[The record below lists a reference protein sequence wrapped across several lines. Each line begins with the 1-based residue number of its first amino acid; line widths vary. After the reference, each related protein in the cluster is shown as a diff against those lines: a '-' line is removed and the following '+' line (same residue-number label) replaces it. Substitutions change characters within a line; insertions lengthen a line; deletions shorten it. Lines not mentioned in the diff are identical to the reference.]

1 MRAGTAF
8 LITFLLLCAGGLA
21 ADAWVTSTA
30 EEQASH
36 RVGAVL
42 GAPTEVELRGWPVSL
57 RLLQGRVPE
66 VALVARDVELAGGV
80 RLDRLEAV
88 VSNVRITFAE
98 LRGTD
103 ALPVDGGSGTFRA
116 DVSEAT
122 ASQLTGVPVTLGD
135 GLATVT
141 VDGRAVDAVAAV
153 EGGQIVLRPVGG
165 AAGEVPPVPLPLPP
179 LPGEAVIDGVRIQ
192 PGVLR
197 VSGQVLRLS
206 SG

>member
-21 ADAWVTSTA
+21 VDAWVTSTA
-30 EEQASH
+30 EEQAAH
-36 RVGAVL
+36 RVGEVL

-88 VSNVRITFAE
+88 VSNVRITSAE
-98 LRGTD
+98 LRGTG
-103 ALPVDGGSGTFRA
+103 ALPIDGGAGTFRA
-116 DVSEAT
+116 DVAEAT
-122 ASQLTGVPVTLGD
+122 VSDLAGVPVTLGD
-135 GLATVT
+135 GLASVT
-141 VDGRAVDAVAAV
+141 VDGRAVDAVAGV
-153 EGGQIVLRPVGG
+153 ESGQIVLRPVGV
-165 AAGEVPPVPLPLPP
+165 AAGEVAPVPLPLPP

-197 VSGQVLRLS
+197 VSGRVLRLTQP
-206 SG
+206 

>member
-1 MRAGTAF
+1 MRASTAF
-8 LITFLLLCAGGLA
+8 LVTFLLLCAAGLA

-66 VALVARDVELAGGV
+66 VALVARDVELDGGARV
-80 RLDRLEAV
+80 DRLEAV

-103 ALPVDGGSGTFRA
+103 ALPIDGGAGTFRA
-116 DVSEAT
+116 DLAEAT
-122 ASQLTGVPVTLGD
+122 VSGLAGVPVTLGD
-135 GLATVT
+135 GLASLTIE
-141 VDGRAVDAVAAV
+141 GRAVDAVAGV
-153 EGGQIVLRPVGG
+153 ESGGIVLRPVGG
-165 AAGEVPPVPLPLPP
+165 AAGEVAPVPLPLPP
-179 LPGEAVIDGVRIQ
+179 LPGEAIIDGVRIQ

-197 VSGQVLRLS
+197 VSGQVLRLTP
-206 SG
+206 